1 MMRLPTF
8 EYKRPKTLEQAA
20 ALFAEAPTTTR
31 LIAGGTDL
39 FPNLK
44 RRHQH
49 AERLLSLRALP
60 NLRGVDERKSKSLR
74 IGAMTTLTDL
84 IKHPLVRA
92 ATPSL
97 VRAAATVSTP
107 VLRNM
112 GTIGGNLCLDTRCT
126 YYNQNEE
133 WRRSIGY
140 CMKEVG
146 ETCWVAP
153 GSPRC
158 WAISASDTAPLL
170 CALDAQ
176 VHLVSVRGERVIP
189 LTEMYRDDG
198 IQYLNKEQDEILTE
212 ISVPVD
218 TSMRATYWK
227 LRRRG
232 SIDFPV
238 LGVGA
243 AITFGGDGR
252 VKRARIHFGGVH
264 SFPIRAIK
272 AEDSLVG
279 ERLDAATI
287 AKAARLAQAYATPM
301 DNTDFTLQWRREMA
315 LHYVDGALR
324 EIGGLK
330 PRVQPN
336 TQGLF
341 PLSV

>member
-1 MMRLPTF
+1 
-8 EYKRPKTLEQAA
+8 
-20 ALFAEAPTTTR
+20 
-31 LIAGGTDL
+31 
-39 FPNLK
+39 
-44 RRHQH
+44 
-49 AERLLSLRALP
+49 
-60 NLRGVDERKSKSLR
+60 
-74 IGAMTTLTDL
+74 
-84 IKHPLVRA
+84 
-92 ATPSL
+92 
-97 VRAAATVSTP
+97 
-107 VLRNM
+107 
-112 GTIGGNLCLDTRCT
+112 
-126 YYNQNEE
+126 
-133 WRRSIGY
+133 
-140 CMKEVG
+140 
-146 ETCWVAP
+146 
-153 GSPRC
+153 
-158 WAISASDTAPLL
+158 
-170 CALDAQ
+170 
-176 VHLVSVRGERVIP
+176 
-189 LTEMYRDDG
+189 MYRDDG